1 MPELHYNNMNHHAFQ
16 QQLHLLADSL
26 IPADPNVHV
35 EPILLVEVRKIFSG
49 KVKKQLM

>member
-1 MPELHYNNMNHHAFQ
+1 MNHHAFQ

-26 IPADPNVHV
+26 IPADPNVYV

-49 KVKKQLM
+49 KVTKQLM